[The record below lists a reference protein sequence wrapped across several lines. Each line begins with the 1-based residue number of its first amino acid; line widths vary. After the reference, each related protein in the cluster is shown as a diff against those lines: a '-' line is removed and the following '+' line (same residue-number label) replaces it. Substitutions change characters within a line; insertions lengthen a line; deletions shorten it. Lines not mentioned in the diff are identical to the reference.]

1 MTSWKVH
8 FSKTLEA
15 NPGRLHF
22 AAHSHHPW
30 PDVTLEAQ
38 TQYWHDTA
46 QWLDHKWDEKIPAL
60 EAQVKTHLA
69 QRLKLP
75 SPETL
80 VFGQNTHEFL
90 LRILS
95 CFDPRQKIKVLT
107 TDSEFH
113 SLKRQLGRLEE
124 AGLAQVT
131 RVPVQPIRTF
141 AQRFSQTVQ
150 APQDLI
156 YLSHVFFDSGLVV
169 HDMDEIVAAVKTD
182 NAFFVIDGY
191 HSFMAL
197 PVDLSQIANR
207 VFYIAGGYKYAMA
220 GEGAVFMHVPPG
232 YGARPLNTGWYAAFD
247 ALADTSSND
256 TPYASTAER
265 FRGATFDPSGLY
277 RMNAV
282 QTWLD
287 ENQLTVEMMHDHA
300 HALQAAFLDGLQ
312 KHALDLGDLLNPLEE
327 AKPHARFLTF
337 QSDQAGALSKA
348 LEARNVVTDY
358 RGDRL
363 RFGFGI
369 YHDGADVEALLAR
382 LKQVL

>member
-1 MTSWKVH
+1 MTSWKAH
-8 FSKTLEA
+8 FSKTIEA

-30 PDVTLEAQ
+30 PDVTLDAH

-46 QWLDHKWDEKIPAL
+46 QLLDHKWDKKIPAL
-60 EAQVKTHLA
+60 EAQVKGHLA
-69 QRLKLP
+69 RRLNLP
-75 SPETL
+75 GSDTL

-113 SLKRQLGRLEE
+113 SLRRQLGRLEE
-124 AGLAQVT
+124 AGMAEVI
-131 RVPVQPIRTF
+131 RIPVHPIDTF
-141 AQRFSQTVQ
+141 TQRFSKAAQ
-150 APQDLI
+150 ASNDLI
-156 YLSHVFFDSGLVV
+156 YFSHVFFDSGLIAHDLEEVV
-169 HDMDEIVAAVKTD
+169 ASVKNENT
-182 NAFFVIDGY
+182 FLVVDGY

-197 PVDLSQIANR
+197 PVDLSRMAARI
-207 VFYIAGGYKYAMA
+207 FYIAGGYKYAMA

-232 YGARPLNTGWYAAFD
+232 YGERPLNTGWYAAFD
-247 ALADTSSND
+247 ALADERSND
-256 TPYASTAER
+256 TPYAATAER

-287 ENQLTVEMMHDHA
+287 EQGLTVEAVHDHA
-300 HALQAAFLDGLQ
+300 YALQAAFLQGLQ
-312 KHALDLGDLLNPLEE
+312 KHQLTIGDLLNPLEE

-337 QSDQAGALSKA
+337 QTKKAGTLSKA
-348 LEARNVVTDY
+348 LDAQNVVTDH

-363 RFGFGI
+363 RFGFSI
-369 YHDGADVEALLAR
+369 YQDETDVEDLFER
-382 LKQVL
+382 LETVL